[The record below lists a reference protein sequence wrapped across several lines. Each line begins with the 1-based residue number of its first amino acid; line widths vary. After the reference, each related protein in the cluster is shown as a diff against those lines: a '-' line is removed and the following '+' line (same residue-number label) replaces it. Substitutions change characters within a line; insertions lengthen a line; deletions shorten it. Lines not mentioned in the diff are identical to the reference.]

1 MESVFTIKEY
11 AQEILLFVV
20 RVDYADIN
28 FELGAS
34 DVAFHPIAKLF
45 YGFCDTLCYSAVAC
59 AFVVLWAV
67 TASFPR
73 SANSRKPLSPATP
86 SERVLERSIC
96 SGRRTE

>member
-45 YGFCDTLCYSAVAC
+45 YGFCDSLCYSAVAC
-59 AFVVLWAV
+59 AFCGAV
-67 TASFPR
+67 GCYG
-73 SANSRKPLSPATP
+73 KLSTLGKLQKAFKSCNALGTCP
-86 SERVLERSIC
+86 
-96 SGRRTE
+96 